1 MKEITA
7 VELKK
12 WKDAGET
19 FQLID
24 VREPYEAER
33 CNIGGTLIPLGEVVE
48 RLAEFRKDIP
58 VVVHCKSGGRS
69 GAVIQALSTRYG
81 YDNLINLTGG
91 ILAYGAS
98 VAPEL
103 QCD

>member
-1 MKEITA
+1 MKEITP

-19 FQLID
+19 FQLVD

-48 RLAEFRKDIP
+48 RLSEIRKDIP
-58 VVVHCKSGGRS
+58 VVVHCNSGGRS
-69 GAVIQALSTRYG
+69 SAVIQALSTRYG
-81 YDNLINLTGG
+81 FDNLVNLTGG
-91 ILAYGAS
+91 IKAYGAA